1 MRLRHAVKGLVR
13 IHAGFAIVRINSLGK
28 VYPSKT
34 SVDVL
39 EVLRRR
45 LGKG

>member
-1 MRLRHAVKGLVR
+1 MDLRRAVKGLVR
-13 IHAGFAIVRINSLGK
+13 AHAGFAIVRVNSLGK
-28 VYPSKT
+28 VYPEKT

-45 LGKG
+45 LGKE